1 MLCSLSLCPQL
12 LYQKGIKK
20 PREAWLG
27 LMSACNPKQLFCFY
41 VILSD
46 IFSLLSTKRSS
57 LFQGINHSLILWH
70 SKFLLSIC
78 TSLLGRHDFVDFV
91 ITKFYIY
98 YSELFFFFFCLFV
111 LYWKLWIWDTS
122 CVLYWIFGIVQLQF
136 WLKLNQIGWE

>member
-1 MLCSLSLCPQL
+1 MHTKSTFFCSRQHFCFQLPWIINLDFFRVSKCVLWDNNRNYRRDVKLALLSLCPQL

-27 LMSACNPKQLFCFY
+27 LMSACNPKQIFCFY

-78 TSLLGRHDFVDFV
+78 TSLLGRETRF
-91 ITKFYIY
+91 
-98 YSELFFFFFCLFV
+98 LCRFC
-111 LYWKLWIWDTS
+111 
-122 CVLYWIFGIVQLQF
+122 
-136 WLKLNQIGWE
+136 NH

>member
-1 MLCSLSLCPQL
+1 MLSLCPQL

-98 YSELFFFFFCLFV
+98 YSEFLILLSFCTLLET
-111 LYWKLWIWDTS
+111 LYFGHILCT
-122 CVLYWIFGIVQLQF
+122 CWIFGTCTV
-136 WLKLNQIGWE
+136 LKLNQIGWG